1 MHGLAAFAKDDVRR
15 CLKNRLVGASFGS
28 KTP

>member
-1 MHGLAAFAKDDVRR
+1 MHGLAAIAKHARRR
-15 CLKNRLVGASFGS
+15 CLKNRLVGAYFGS